1 MPDVESLAFGIY
13 VEDEIR
19 TADGRFSLTPGVR
32 FDWYEHEPQ
41 ETSDYTNGPNFDG
54 TMPDRT
60 SDSKLS
66 PKLRATWHASSDLD
80 VFGQWEQAFRAPSAT
95 GLYPAFGAPG
105 SYPRI
110 GHPHL
115 KTEPRTL
122 FEPRP

>member
-41 ETSDYTNGPNFDG
+41 ETSDYTHGPNFDG

-66 PKLRATWHASSDLD
+66 PKLRATWHASSEPI
-80 VFGQWEQAFRAPSAT
+80 GRAS
-95 GLYPAFGAPG
+95 GRGRG
-105 SYPRI
+105 V
-110 GHPHL
+110 
-115 KTEPRTL
+115 RTCNI
-122 FEPRP
+122 RWVA

>member
-54 TMPDRT
+54 TMPDGA
-60 SDSKLS
+60 SDSQLS
-66 PKLRATWHASSDLD
+66 PKLRATRHALTELD
-80 VFGQWEQAFRAPSAT
+80 VSGQWAQLGSAT
-95 GLYPAFGAPG
+95 C
-105 SYPRI
+105 RERVWQ
-110 GHPHL
+110 HV
-115 KTEPRTL
+115 
-122 FEPRP
+122 